1 MIDRTRYKRTKRTI
15 ADIKVFDRA
24 EDMHRF
30 IMNADQE
37 LILRQANAYN
47 TNGELLA
54 VFQKSTNNKH
64 P

>member
-1 MIDRTRYKRTKRTI
+1 MTLQTVKVPRTI

-30 IMNADQE
+30 IMNAEQE

-47 TNGELLA
+47 TNGDLLA

>member
-1 MIDRTRYKRTKRTI
+1 MTI

-30 IMNADQE
+30 IMNANQE
-37 LILRQANAYN
+37 LILRQANAFN
-47 TNGELLA
+47 TNGDLVA
-54 VFQKSTNNKH
+54 VYQKSTNNKH

>member
-1 MIDRTRYKRTKRTI
+1 MKPRTI
-15 ADIKVFDRA
+15 SEVEVFDRA

-30 IMNADQE
+30 IMEADQE

-47 TNGELLA
+47 QHGDLLA
-54 VFQKSTNNKH
+54 VYQKSTNNKH

>member
-1 MIDRTRYKRTKRTI
+1 MTI

-30 IMNADQE
+30 IMEADQP

-47 TNGELLA
+47 QHGQLIA
-54 VFQKSTNNKH
+54 VFQTKSNNKH

>member
-1 MIDRTRYKRTKRTI
+1 MTLQTVTVPRTI
-15 ADIKVFDRA
+15 SEVKVFDKA

-30 IMNADQE
+30 IMNAEQE
-37 LILRQANAYN
+37 LILRQSNAYN

>member
-1 MIDRTRYKRTKRTI
+1 MKPRTI
-15 ADIKVFDRA
+15 AEVEVFDRA

-30 IMNADQE
+30 IMEADQP

-47 TNGELLA
+47 QHGDLLA
-54 VFQKSTNNKH
+54 VYQKSTNNKH

>member
-1 MIDRTRYKRTKRTI
+1 MTI

-47 TNGELLA
+47 TNGDLLA
-54 VFQKSTNNKH
+54 VYHTKSNNKH

>member
-1 MIDRTRYKRTKRTI
+1 MKPRTI
-15 ADIKVFDRA
+15 AEVEVFDKA

-30 IMNADQE
+30 IMEADQP

-47 TNGELLA
+47 QHGDLLA
-54 VFQKSTNNKH
+54 VYQKSTNNKH

>member
-1 MIDRTRYKRTKRTI
+1 MTLQTVTVPRTI
-15 ADIKVFDRA
+15 SDVKVFDRA

-30 IMNADQE
+30 IMNADQP

-47 TNGELLA
+47 QHGDILA
-54 VFQKSTNNKH
+54 VYQKSTNNKH

>member
-1 MIDRTRYKRTKRTI
+1 MTI

-30 IMNADQE
+30 IMEADQP

-47 TNGELLA
+47 QHGQLIA
-54 VFQKSTNNKH
+54 VFQTKSNIKH

>member
-1 MIDRTRYKRTKRTI
+1 MTLQTVTVPRTI
-15 ADIKVFDRA
+15 GEVKVFDKA
-24 EDMHRF
+24 EDMHRY

-47 TNGELLA
+47 PHGDLLA
-54 VFQKSTNNKH
+54 VYKKSSNNKH

>member
-1 MIDRTRYKRTKRTI
+1 MTLQTVKVPRTI
-15 ADIKVFDRA
+15 ADIQVFDRA

-47 TNGELLA
+47 THGDLLA

>member
-1 MIDRTRYKRTKRTI
+1 MKPRTI
-15 ADIKVFDRA
+15 AEVEVFDRA

-30 IMNADQE
+30 IMNADQP

-47 TNGELLA
+47 KHGDLLA
-54 VFQKSTNNKH
+54 VYQKSTNNKH

>member
-1 MIDRTRYKRTKRTI
+1 MTI

-30 IMNADQE
+30 IMDADQP

-47 TNGELLA
+47 QHGDLVA
-54 VFQKSTNNKH
+54 VYQKSTNNKH

>member
-1 MIDRTRYKRTKRTI
+1 MKPRTI
-15 ADIKVFDRA
+15 SEVKVFDKA

-30 IMNADQE
+30 IMEADQP

-47 TNGELLA
+47 QHGDLLA
-54 VFQKSTNNKH
+54 VYQKSTNNKH

>member
-1 MIDRTRYKRTKRTI
+1 MIDRERTDLTI

-30 IMNADQE
+30 IMNANQE

-47 TNGELLA
+47 QHGDLLA

>member
-1 MIDRTRYKRTKRTI
+1 MTLQTVKVPRTI
-15 ADIKVFDRA
+15 SDIKVFDRA

-47 TNGELLA
+47 TNGDLIA

>member
-1 MIDRTRYKRTKRTI
+1 MTI
-15 ADIKVFDRA
+15 ADIEVFDRA

-30 IMNADQE
+30 IMNANQE

-54 VFQKSTNNKH
+54 VFQKSTNNTH

>member
-1 MIDRTRYKRTKRTI
+1 MTI

-30 IMNADQE
+30 IMNADQD

-47 TNGELLA
+47 QHGQLIA